1 MQQINK
7 SNSFFLFKNKE
18 TEIELRRMISQ
29 YEGILPEKVDNYLAV
44 CHSRKRA
51 ELVFE
56 AKNYLKAFWT
66 AHKEL
71 TLADFVGL
79 INLTLLD
86 IQLDMFKIGDNF
98 IKIIREV
105 RSELSRKNSR

>member
-1 MQQINK
+1 MIQKK

-18 TEIELRRMISQ
+18 TEIEFRKLISQ
-29 YEGILPEKVDNYLAV
+29 YEGVLPDKIDNYLAV
-44 CHSRKRA
+44 CHSRKKA
-51 ELVFE
+51 ELVVE
-56 AKNYLKAFWT
+56 AKNYLKAFWS

-98 IKIIREV
+98 IKMYKGVKNAI
-105 RSELSRKNSR
+105 SRKNDK